1 MIRRMMKMLQIKHII
16 NYYYY
21 IFLSSLNANEAS
33 INEHQTCLHT
43 IVIYTSYLSDLFK
56 IITILRKL
64 HNKMG
69 ETRIAATSETKQT
82 TSIQIYH
89 LRLSFVCC
97 FVDIDFDAFFRGV
110 YLLCVSS
117 QHEYVFDSS
126 FHSLCFSLVDIVP
139 SRPCVSD
146 FFFAHF
152 IQRIEHTDQLI
163 CCVYDNVCRCER
175 CM

>member
-69 ETRIAATSETKQT
+69 ETRITATSETKQT

-97 FVDIDFDAFFRGV
+97 FVDIDFDAFFSGC
-110 YLLCVSS
+110 LFTLCKLSKWIRIRFFFS
-117 QHEYVFDSS
+117 
-126 FHSLCFSLVDIVP
+126 FSLFL
-139 SRPCVSD
+139 SRWHCTKSAVCER

-175 CM
+175 CT